1 MRSSVAG
8 HEDGPQ
14 LVAPFDARRLKD
26 RGSPA
31 DADGMTVIRAACPT
45 CGEVDLNPDAVL
57 LHVLEGDSGG
67 IYSFV
72 CPTCR
77 EDVEKWADRQIIG
90 LLRSAGVA
98 VEDPSGHPS
107 GPRPAETEANPR
119 ERLRTRPAFTLD
131 DLIDFHFLLQDDRY
145 IEESL
150 STSV

>member
-45 CGEVDLNPDAVL
+45 CGEVDLKPDAVL

-98 VEDPSGHPS
+98 VEDRSGHPS
-107 GPRPAETEANPR
+107 GPRPAGTEANPR
-119 ERLRTRPAFTLD
+119 ERLRARPAFTLD
-131 DLIDFHFLLQDDRY
+131 DLIDFHFLLEDDRY